1 MNNPRFVF
9 YIAAVALLA
18 ATPATGQLT
27 NTPVLALAQ
36 GDADGVNSVGAGYAR
51 GLNDQSGE
59 LDTFG
64 AGFARGMEMVSYGVY
79 GAYVYSG
86 ITGVDNEVSL
96 AGSVAYHV
104 PMADDSP
111 VSVSAQTGIGWIN
124 ATSSVLNFPVGV
136 AIQGSTQAGSVVVR
150 PWVMPRVQWTRT
162 GEVGTS
168 PSSTVTDFGASAG
181 VGFVSQGGFGFGVAA
196 DLLIE
201 EDMVVA
207 TDNASRLGF
216 LVYMTYTLP

>member
-1 MNNPRFVF
+1 MIKTRFVF

-27 NTPVLALAQ
+27 NTPVLALAS
-36 GDADGVNSVGAGYAR
+36 GDADGVNSLGAGYAL
-51 GLNDQSGE
+51 GLNDQSRK

-64 AGFARGMEMVSYGVY
+64 AGFARGMEKVSFGVY
-79 GAYVYSG
+79 GAYVLSDVTG
-86 ITGVDNEVSL
+86 IDDEVSL

-111 VSVSAQTGIGWIN
+111 ASVSIQTSIGWIN

-150 PWVMPRVQWTRT
+150 PWVMTRVQWTRVS
-162 GEVGTS
+162 EVGTT
-168 PSSTVTDFGASAG
+168 PSSTATDFGASGG

-201 EDMVVA
+201 EDMTIA

-216 LVYMTYTLP
+216 LVYVTYTLP